1 METSWDNH
9 LLAAQMFH
17 ILLKEA
23 SFLGILENSLIIYS
37 SEIETQC
44 GREDA
49 CLCFLASLGS
59 QEEREHG
66 PLSVQKVFL

>member
-23 SFLGILENSLIIYS
+23 SFLGILEV
-37 SEIETQC
+37 
-44 GREDA
+44 R
-49 CLCFLASLGS
+49 
-59 QEEREHG
+59 
-66 PLSVQKVFL
+66 PLYVE